1 VADLRFN
8 EGNNIPGGV
17 CQTGGRRRD
26 SFATNCHT
34 KPNKTP
40 QAAAEE
46 QQFNNDS
53 MFNYLRIGAC
63 KLSSRS
69 EQITDQL
76 KITESRAQFSA
87 FFHQF

>member
-1 VADLRFN
+1 
-8 EGNNIPGGV
+8 
-17 CQTGGRRRD
+17 
-26 SFATNCHT
+26 
-34 KPNKTP
+34 
-40 QAAAEE
+40 
-46 QQFNNDS
+46 